1 MATSRRAANDGAS
14 SSTDAPAVAL
24 TAHRSVNV
32 QRITNLRTQASKSS
46 TAAHNNTARNL
57 ALAQLWNHCASPESY
72 TSSVA
77 TGAIVD
83 LVLKGSLD
91 WNEALHGFEN
101 ALTAAEG
108 QSLANIIHALCQLTV
123 AAAEM
128 ASSSPNAAASS
139 TRVYGVKNNRH
150 PFVTLLTTKS
160 NIDTILVSE
169 LDKII
174 NYQES
179 SKYRIRSLNTAYK
192 EQLGGRLL
200 MTLLSWTADMRRYQ
214 LPTFSLMQTIQ
225 SLLRSRK
232 GYTPPTLPFD
242 ILWPLLS
249 FLLLNPPTTDEQ
261 QIVVDWM
268 HTVINASTE
277 PLDAMVANLA
287 FLPIFQ
293 VMGESQS
300 EAISKRCSDIIQ
312 RLETIP
318 RNSTSAS
325 GAIKSEPTSPSTG
338 VTAMIQAEMSHLRL
352 AWAAKDR
359 FDDMSSYSLQQDGTL
374 SSLILTTFMFHPDE
388 NKRIGAITEQAQVE
402 DGRLVTLVLFI
413 YLLRVDT
420 SAAVKLHLL
429 QEAIPSLVTSKDE
442 IVTAKVLRTIL
453 TLINGVPNAPTGSKI
468 ASSHMGAVGVRILF
482 LIWKRQPRV
491 WKTLRHVIH
500 EWVENRPRLFKTP
513 LKGEPD
519 YEMEVA
525 VLATIRDIC
534 AYDAAGY
541 AEVLIPFL
549 ASLLRSVELYAS
561 SICTIVET
569 MNITVEANVVEPRA
583 AWNVLLCH
591 VAEHA
596 VKSGHSGMIQVMCEF
611 YGIVA
616 SRNEDTQVYLD
627 LREAVLENYIK
638 PLLMSENPEILA
650 AAWKALSAFHAQ
662 EIVTVLPVES
672 PTLL

>member
-1 MATSRRAANDGAS
+1 MATSRRAAIDSAS

-46 TAAHNNTARNL
+46 TSAHNNTARNL

-108 QSLANIIHALCQLTV
+108 QSLANIIHALCQLTI

-128 ASSSPNAAASS
+128 AASSPNAAASS
-139 TRVYGVKNNRH
+139 TRAVYGVKNNRH

-174 NYQES
+174 NHQES
-179 SKYRIRSLNTAYK
+179 TKYRIVAFDILAPFLDFCFLDQRKRTTIVSTTTILWIIKTLNACILDEDLGEFVVHLLDYLCTVPGRYPLERSHLSTTLQATIQALVDFFCLSATQRSLNTDYK
-192 EQLGGRLL
+192 GQLGGRLL
-200 MTLLSWTADMRRYQ
+200 MILLSWTVDMRRFQ
-214 LPTFSLMQTIQ
+214 LPTSSMLQTIQ
-225 SLLRSRK
+225 SLLRTRK
-232 GYTPPTLPFD
+232 GYTPPSLPFD
-242 ILWPLLS
+242 TLWPLLS
-249 FLLLNPPTTDEQ
+249 FLLMNPPTTDEQ

-268 HTVINASTE
+268 HSVISTASE
-277 PLDAMVANLA
+277 PLDAMIANLA

-293 VMGESQS
+293 VMGEAQS
-300 EAISKRCSDIIQ
+300 EPISKRCSDILQ

-318 RNSTSAS
+318 RNSTSVS
-325 GAIKSEPTSPSTG
+325 GATKSELTSPLTG
-338 VTAMIQAEMSHLRL
+338 VAAMIQAEMNHLRL
-352 AWAAKDR
+352 AWTAKDQ

-374 SSLILTTFMFHPDE
+374 ASLTLTTFMFHPDE
-388 NKRIGAITEQAQVE
+388 NKRITAITEQAQVE

-420 SAAVKLHLL
+420 SAIVKLHLL

-500 EWVENRPRLFKTP
+500 EWVENRPRLLKTP
-513 LKGEPD
+513 LKGEPEYD
-519 YEMEVA
+519 MEVA
-525 VLATIRDIC
+525 VLTTIR
-534 AYDAAGY
+534 
-541 AEVLIPFL
+541 
-549 ASLLRSVELYAS
+549 
-561 SICTIVET
+561 
-569 MNITVEANVVEPRA
+569 
-583 AWNVLLCH
+583 
-591 VAEHA
+591 
-596 VKSGHSGMIQVMCEF
+596 
-611 YGIVA
+611 
-616 SRNEDTQVYLD
+616 
-627 LREAVLENYIK
+627 
-638 PLLMSENPEILA
+638 
-650 AAWKALSAFHAQ
+650 
-662 EIVTVLPVES
+662 
-672 PTLL
+672 

>member
-46 TAAHNNTARNL
+46 TSAHNNTARNL
-57 ALAQLWNHCASPESY
+57 ALAQLWSHCASPESY

-179 SKYRIRSLNTAYK
+179 SKYRIVAFDILAPFLDFCLLDQRKRTTIVSTTTVLWITKTLNACILEEDLDEFVIHLLNYLCTAPARYPLERYHLSTTLQATIQALVDFFCLSATQRSLNNEYK

-214 LPTFSLMQTIQ
+214 LPTFSMMQTIQ

-249 FLLLNPPTTDEQ
+249 FLLMNPPTTDEQ

-300 EAISKRCSDIIQ
+300 EAISKRCSDILQ

-325 GAIKSEPTSPSTG
+325 GAIKSEPTSLPSG

-352 AWAAKDR
+352 AWTTKDR

-388 NKRIGAITEQAQVE
+388 NKRIGAITEQARVE

-420 SAAVKLHLL
+420 CAAVKLHLL

-513 LKGEPD
+513 LKGEPE

-525 VLATIRDIC
+525 VLTTIRYFSKRI
-534 AYDAAGY
+534 
-541 AEVLIPFL
+541 LF
-549 ASLLRSVELYAS
+549 
-561 SICTIVET
+561 VET
-569 MNITVEANVVEPRA
+569 TYHLFVPQVNMA
-583 AWNVLLCH
+583 LL
-591 VAEHA
+591 
-596 VKSGHSGMIQVMCEF
+596 GLYQ
-611 YGIVA
+611 
-616 SRNEDTQVYLD
+616 RYLR
-627 LREAVLENYIK
+627 L
-638 PLLMSENPEILA
+638 
-650 AAWKALSAFHAQ
+650 
-662 EIVTVLPVES
+662 
-672 PTLL
+672 